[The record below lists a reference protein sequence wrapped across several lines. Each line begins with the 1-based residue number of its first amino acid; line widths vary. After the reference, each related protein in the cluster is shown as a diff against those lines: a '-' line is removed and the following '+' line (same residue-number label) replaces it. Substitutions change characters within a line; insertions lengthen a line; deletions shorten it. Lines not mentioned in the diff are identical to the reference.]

1 MSTITSNAKQIVLI
15 DARGPRYSAAITT
28 TVLALA
34 LITESNYL
42 IGFQFAVFLSAV
54 IFGLRRSIYGL
65 IYRNLIQ
72 PRLSGPVPSEN
83 EAAPRFAQLIGAL
96 FAFVALLGG
105 VTGNTGVFLVA
116 TSFALGAAFLNAAF
130 GFCLGCQ
137 VYLRL
142 VRVRARFS
150 KKVSVNQVNF
160 N

>member
-1 MSTITSNAKQIVLI
+1 MSTSTKNKPQVLI
-15 DARGPRYSAAITT
+15 DARGPRYTAAITSV
-28 TVLALA
+28 VLAAA
-34 LITESNYL
+34 LVTESNL
-42 IGFQFAVFLSAV
+42 IIGFQFAVFLTAV
-54 IFGLRRSIYGL
+54 LFGLRRSIYGF

-105 VTGNTGVFLVA
+105 LTGNSALFLIA

-137 VYLRL
+137 FYLILIRAK
-142 VRVRARFS
+142 ARFS
-150 KKVSVNQVNF
+150 SKK
-160 N
+160 

>member
-1 MSTITSNAKQIVLI
+1 MSTITSNTKQVVLI

-54 IFGLRRSIYGL
+54 LFGLRKSIYGF

-105 VTGNTGVFLVA
+105 VTGNTAVFLTA
-116 TSFALGAAFLNAAF
+116 TSFALVAAFLNAAF

-137 VYLRL
+137 MYLLL
-142 VRVRARFS
+142 VRFKSKFARA
-150 KKVSVNQVNF
+150 
-160 N
+160 

>member
-1 MSTITSNAKQIVLI
+1 VSTITSNTKQIVLI

-28 TVLALA
+28 TVLAFA

-65 IYRNLIQ
+65 LYRNLIQ

-150 KKVSVNQVNF
+150 KKVSVN
-160 N
+160 

>member
-1 MSTITSNAKQIVLI
+1 MSNVIVKEKIPVFI

-42 IGFQFAVFLSAV
+42 IVFQFAVFLSAV
-54 IFGLRRSIYGL
+54 LFGLRRSIYGL
-65 IYRNLIQ
+65 LYRNLIQ
-72 PRLSGPVPSEN
+72 PRLSGPIPSEN

-105 VTGNTGVFLVA
+105 VTGNTAIFLTA
-116 TSFALGAAFLNAAF
+116 TSFALVAAFLNAGF

-137 VYLRL
+137 MYLL
-142 VRVRARFS
+142 IVRFKSNLSRS
-150 KKVSVNQVNF
+150 
-160 N
+160 

>member
-1 MSTITSNAKQIVLI
+1 MSTGIKNKPQVLI
-15 DARGPRYSAAITT
+15 DARGPRYTAAITSV
-28 TVLALA
+28 VLAAA
-34 LITESNYL
+34 LVTESNL
-42 IGFQFAVFLSAV
+42 IIGFQFAVFLTAV
-54 IFGLRRSIYGL
+54 LFGLRRSIYGF

-105 VTGNTGVFLVA
+105 LTGNSALFLIA

-137 VYLRL
+137 FYLIL
-142 VRVRARFS
+142 IRAKARISS
-150 KKVSVNQVNF
+150 KK
-160 N
+160 

>member
-1 MSTITSNAKQIVLI
+1 MSNVSLNEKLPVFI

-54 IFGLRRSIYGL
+54 LFGLRRSIYGVL
-65 IYRNLIQ
+65 YRNLIQ
-72 PRLSGPVPSEN
+72 PRLSGPIPSEN

-96 FAFVALLGG
+96 FAFIALLGG
-105 VTGNTGVFLVA
+105 VTGNAAIFLTA
-116 TSFALGAAFLNAAF
+116 TSFALVAAFLNAAF

-137 VYLRL
+137 MYLL
-142 VRVRARFS
+142 IVRFRSNFS
-150 KKVSVNQVNF
+150 RS
-160 N
+160 

>member
-1 MSTITSNAKQIVLI
+1 MSTITSNTKQVVLI

-105 VTGNTGVFLVA
+105 VTGNTGVYLVA

-137 VYLRL
+137 VYLSL

-150 KKVSVNQVNF
+150 KKVSVN
-160 N
+160 

>member
-1 MSTITSNAKQIVLI
+1 MSNIVKEKSPIFI

-54 IFGLRRSIYGL
+54 LFGLRRSIYGL
-65 IYRNLIQ
+65 VYRNLIQ
-72 PRLSGPVPSEN
+72 PRLSGPVPSES
-83 EAAPRFAQLIGAL
+83 EAGPRFAQLVGAL

-105 VTGNTGVFLVA
+105 LTGNTAVFLSA
-116 TSFALGAAFLNAAF
+116 TSLALIAAFLNAAF

-137 VYLRL
+137 MYLLFIRVKAKFSRL
-142 VRVRARFS
+142 
-150 KKVSVNQVNF
+150 
-160 N
+160 

>member
-1 MSTITSNAKQIVLI
+1 MSNVSLKEKTPVFI

-54 IFGLRRSIYGL
+54 LFGLRKSIYGF
-65 IYRNLIQ
+65 IYRGLIQ
-72 PRLSGPVPSEN
+72 PRLKGPVPSEDQR
-83 EAAPRFAQLIGAL
+83 APRFAQFIGAL

-105 VTGNTGVFLVA
+105 VTGNSSVFLIA

-137 VYLRL
+137 IYLIL
-142 VRVRARFS
+142 VRSFKRS
-150 KKVSVNQVNF
+150 
-160 N
+160 